1 MSWPTR
7 PIRDDRP
14 SYPERKSAGS
24 RAALPRGERA
34 KLPERD
40 GAMKADRSGPPRP
53 AWFFVALLAWA
64 PVILVLDGTLSAPWP
79 WQYVLGA
86 ATFGVLWL
94 ATTRLERRD
103 RAQVWLCVGVA
114 TGFEYLGSQVWGG
127 YRYRFGGIP
136 LFVPPGHG
144 LIYVFAIALAATEW
158 VRRYERAFTY
168 AVFGFAAAWVIAGL
182 VLLPPVTNRL
192 DVHGAMWLPLFA
204 YVVLF
209 SPRRAIFAAIFI
221 ATTDVEL
228 AGTWT
233 RSWTWM
239 TTIPWYH
246 VGSGNPPS
254 AIAGGYAIIDGTV
267 LLLSAPILR
276 SIS

>member
-1 MSWPTR
+1 VTGGNS
-7 PIRDDRP
+7 
-14 SYPERKSAGS
+14 G
-24 RAALPRGERA
+24 
-34 KLPERD
+34 
-40 GAMKADRSGPPRP
+40 RSQPP
-53 AWFFVALLAWA
+53 WFFVALLAYA
-64 PVILVLDGTLSAPWP
+64 PVVLVFDGRLAAPWP
-79 WQYVLGA
+79 WEYVAGVV
-86 ATFGVLWL
+86 TFGALWL
-94 ATTRLERRD
+94 ATMRLDPRNRGP
-103 RAQVWLCVGVA
+103 VWLCVLIA
-114 TGFEYLGSQVWGG
+114 TGYEYLGSQVWGG
-127 YRYRFGGIP
+127 YRYRFGAIP

-158 VRRYERAFTY
+158 VRRHERAFTV
-168 AVFGFAAAWVIAGL
+168 AVFAVAAAWTVAGL
-182 VLLPPVTNRL
+182 VVLPPATQRV

-239 TTIPWYH
+239 ATMPWYH

-267 LLLSAPILR
+267 LAVTAAVLRFRAYRTNARTSTANSAIPT
-276 SIS
+276 

>member
-1 MSWPTR
+1 MK
-7 PIRDDRP
+7 D
-14 SYPERKSAGS
+14 
-24 RAALPRGERA
+24 ERA
-34 KLPERD
+34 
-40 GAMKADRSGPPRP
+40 GPARP
-53 AWFFVALLAWA
+53 AWFFVALLAYA
-64 PVILVLDGTLSAPWP
+64 PATLVLDGFLRTAWP

-86 ATFGVLWL
+86 LTFGVLWL

-103 RAQVWLCVGVA
+103 RAQVWLCVAVA

-144 LIYVFAIALAATEW
+144 MIYVFAIALAATGW
-158 VRRYERAFTY
+158 VRRYERAFT
-168 AVFGFAAAWVIAGL
+168 FGAFALAAAWALAGL
-182 VLLPPVTNRL
+182 VLLPASSHRL

-233 RSWTWM
+233 RSWTWLA
-239 TTIPWYH
+239 TIPWFG

-267 LLLSAPILR
+267 LLLSGLMLRARRAAMPSAIAPSTTNSAIPT
-276 SIS
+276 

>member
-1 MSWPTR
+1 M
-7 PIRDDRP
+7 
-14 SYPERKSAGS
+14 EE
-24 RAALPRGERA
+24 ERA
-34 KLPERD
+34 KP
-40 GAMKADRSGPPRP
+40 ARP
-53 AWFFVALLAWA
+53 AWFFVALLAYA
-64 PVILVLDGTLSAPWP
+64 PLTLVLDGALPSPWP

-86 ATFGVLWL
+86 VTFGVLWL
-94 ATTRLERRD
+94 ATSRLDRRD

-114 TGFEYLGSQVWGG
+114 TAFEYFGSQVWGG
-127 YRYRFGGIP
+127 YRYRFGAIP

-144 LIYVFAIALAATEW
+144 MIYVFAIALAATSW
-158 VRRYERAFTY
+158 VRRYERAFTFGVF
-168 AVFGFAAAWVIAGL
+168 AVAAAWAIAGL
-182 VLLPPVTNRL
+182 VLLPASSHRL
-192 DVHGAMWLPLFA
+192 DVHGAMWLPMFA

-233 RSWTWM
+233 RSWTWLA
-239 TTIPWYH
+239 TIPWFG

-267 LLLSAPILR
+267 LALTALFLRARTAYRPNATASTAKSAIPT
-276 SIS
+276 